1 MNRNTLAQRQVFYI
15 AEFQEEAA
23 WLSFMHAEGWK
34 LVRTTGFKYHFESCP
49 QEEWIYQLDFRDG
62 DLDEASYIQM
72 YADYGWEF
80 VTRFRHWYYFRKIRS
95 AGDDMSIFS
104 DNESKI
110 EMCRKVIGH
119 HVMILAAY
127 YLFILALFAFMMCGN
142 SFAAP
147 DSFLN
152 GFFEGAAVGCIL
164 GGLIGLFFVGN
175 QLHRLRRKIRQLQN
189 PL

>member
-1 MNRNTLAQRQVFYI
+1 MDRNTLTERQVFYI
-15 AEFQEEAA
+15 AEFNEEAA

-34 LVRTTGFKYHFESCP
+34 LVRTTGFKYHFEACP
-49 QEEWIYQLDFRDG
+49 QEEWIYQLDFRDKEM
-62 DLDEASYIQM
+62 DEASYIQM

-80 VTRFRHWYYFRKIRS
+80 VTRFRHWYYFRKIRT

-119 HVMILAAY
+119 HVMILAIY
-127 YLFILALFAFMMCGN
+127 FIFVLALFAFLKSGAFFVSDG
-142 SFAAP
+142 SFW
-147 DSFLN
+147 DGFLD
-152 GFFEGAAVGCIL
+152 GASIGCAL
-164 GGLIGLFFVGN
+164 GGFIGLFFTGN
-175 QLHRLRRKIRQLQN
+175 QLHRLRRMIKRMEN